1 MARST
6 RTVAV
11 ARVAVVSA
19 TLALALTGCSAVSDL
34 FGDDDESEDVERDE
48 DTDDV
53 TETVENAGI
62 FNIQIGDCIGSF
74 ESDDDGMVETVD
86 MFPCDQEYE
95 QQIFLIT
102 EIAGDELPDDDTLE
116 QQVVD
121 ECVPAFE
128 EFVGSEYSDTSLRI
142 NYLSPSPESW
152 SDDDRDIVCTAYDPE
167 GAVTGTLE
175 GSER

>member
-6 RTVAV
+6 PTVAV
-11 ARVAVVSA
+11 TRAVVTSA
-19 TLALALTGCSAVSDL
+19 ALALALTGCSTVEDL
-34 FGDDDESEDVERDE
+34 FGNDDEGNEVERDE
-48 DTDDV
+48 ETDAV
-53 TETVENAGI
+53 TEAVENAGI
-62 FNIQIGDCIGSF
+62 FNIQVGDCIGSF
-74 ESDDDGMVETVD
+74 APDDGGMVETVD
-86 MFPCDQEYE
+86 MFPCEQEYE

-102 EIAGDELPDDDTLE
+102 QISGDELPDDETLE

-128 EFVGSEYSDTSLRI
+128 EFVGTPYGETSLRI

-152 SDDDRDIVCTAYDPE
+152 EDDDRDIVCTAYDPE
-167 GAVTGTLE
+167 GPLTGSLE